1 MAYDFT
7 GTDLRDYFNVDAA
20 AIAWCEIEDLKDCE
34 KLPFQ
39 QMRSALLQAIQNGT
53 LDAEVTYK
61 PVAGRE
67 RDTMEPDYRRASI
80 CREDLKRWALAR
92 GQKPKFLFPEM
103 RIADEVITVSVPE
116 EKEMPLRQ
124 SQLDKARCQALAQ
137 MLWEENPTCTIAD
150 MIKDKRIL
158 KFGNGS
164 QYIEK
169 TLHDWLKEV
178 DPRLPEN
185 RIGRPKKVIEKT
197 E

>member
-53 LDAEVTYK
+53 LDAEITFK
-61 PVAGRE
+61 PVANVTGGRDH
-67 RDTMEPDYRRASI
+67 DTMAPDYRRASI
-80 CREDLKRWALAR
+80 CREDLKQWALAR

-103 RIADEVITVSVPE
+103 RIADEAAVTPSPE
-116 EKEMPLRQ
+116 GKELPLRQ
-124 SQLDKARCQALAQ
+124 SQMDKARCHAIAE

-164 QYIEK
+164 QY
-169 TLHDWLKEV
+169 T
-178 DPRLPEN
+178 
-185 RIGRPKKVIEKT
+185 
-197 E
+197 